1 MKPEQK
7 DIIMAYA
14 VVILALLSGILL
26 VLLFAFFIR

>member
-14 VVILALLSGILL
+14 VLVLALLSCILL

>member
-14 VVILALLSGILL
+14 VLVFALLSGILL

>member
-14 VVILALLSGILL
+14 VLVLALLSSILL